1 MDATCKAFS
10 EVLKKICQIEKGK
23 RLTKKDWESVY
34 SLIFKKNGYFELNDE
49 CSSSKRVLW
58 DLHHMF
64 RFTKLR
70 VLDITN
76 VSDAAL
82 LVSFG
87 IDAFDFQY
95 WYKQFEHLNG
105 LNLKV
110 GSYENHK
117 EAHCYKFKLKDD
129 SIIYVVHYLAQK
141 GKGKEYEVK
150 IYDDNKNV
158 LKGFYFANNS
168 IKSEEWFIWLLEYVL
183 DNGQLPDEQWY
194 SNLKNKKFSIN
205 VYDKARILLKLEDS

>member
-1 MDATCKAFS
+1 MDATYKAFS

-49 CSSSKRVLW
+49 CSSDKRALW
-58 DLHHMF
+58 DLHHIF

-82 LVSFG
+82 LLSFG

-105 LNLKV
+105 LRLKV

-117 EAHCYKFKLKDD
+117 EAHCYKFKLKDG
-129 SIIYVVHYLAQK
+129 SIIYVVHYLAQ
-141 GKGKEYEVK
+141 KGKEYEVK

-158 LKGFYFANNS
+158 LKEFYFANNS
-168 IKSEEWFIWLLEYVL
+168 IKAEEWFMWLLEYVL
-183 DNGQLPDEQWY
+183 DNGELPDEQWY

-205 VYDKARILLKLEDS
+205 VYDKARMLLKLEDL